1 MKNPILVIP
10 VDLILRNWWL
20 TGCEK
25 KKRGWGVLSK
35 YELGF

>member
-10 VDLILRNWWL
+10 ADLILRNWWL

-25 KKRGWGVLSK
+25 KQRG
-35 YELGF
+35 LGFCQNMN